1 MEFLWTSI
9 SIMYIHYWPC
19 RTHRHMHFSYH
30 VELPYGTWDCKTGP
44 SEPDTKPLS
53 PEAYRAYGCYKGG
66 SGMMLLLLAFCTSGR
81 LVHVSLILWRSL
93 KSGQQFKVSFQEASQ
108 LPKRAIVE
116 NLQKVLHLSFSLKY
130 RLQPCIM
137 GILGRPELKE
147 QDWFAPF
154 RFAKAHHR
162 PLRKKIGIMHLLSP
176 WGTYCLNQ
184 RRK

>member
-1 MEFLWTSI
+1 
-9 SIMYIHYWPC
+9 
-19 RTHRHMHFSYH
+19 MHFSYH

-81 LVHVSLILWRSL
+81 LVHVSLILLRSL

-137 GILGRPELKE
+137 GILGHPELKE
-147 QDWFAPF
+147 QD
-154 RFAKAHHR
+154 
-162 PLRKKIGIMHLLSP
+162 
-176 WGTYCLNQ
+176 
-184 RRK
+184 